1 MTKGKT
7 ERAHNDGSE
16 FIREGASRD
25 GAKSTVDQF
34 VEMADKAVE
43 EVSRVGKQA
52 LTKDNA
58 PKLAAG
64 AALGAVAAAVLPI
77 ISLPLGALAG
87 AGYVAYRQA
96 NKSE

>member
-16 FIREGASRD
+16 FTREGAGRD
-25 GAKSTVDQF
+25 GVKSKVDQF

-43 EVSRVGKQA
+43 EVSRVGKSA

-87 AGYVAYRQA
+87 VGYVAYRQA